1 MKTMVEQYQRIHGTN
16 TPGAVS
22 AKIVLIQH
30 CQALESKYKEAADEA
45 EATARAHR
53 DLIGR

>member
-1 MKTMVEQYQRIHGTN
+1 MTERYQKNPGPS

-30 CQALESKYKEAADEA
+30 CQALESMYSKAADEA
-45 EATARAHR
+45 EAMARAHR